1 MKNSILVVDDEPAQR
16 QLLTASLNKDY
27 IVVPA
32 ANGREAMQLLS
43 ARSFDLIIT
52 DERMPDIGGI
62 ELVKWV
68 RERMPEV
75 PVLVLTAYGSIATA
89 VEAMKLGAQEYLTK
103 PLKSPDE
110 LRMVVARTLR
120 QRVLID
126 RSLVLQ
132 AENEAQFPPDI
143 VADSAAMIRVLTL
156 ASQVAQ
162 QSTTVLLTGESGT
175 GKEVVAR
182 FIHRRSPRN
191 EEPIVA
197 VNCAALP
204 EALLESELF
213 GHEKGA
219 FTGAVQARRGRFELA
234 HGGTLFLDEVAE
246 MSANVQVKLLRVLQE
261 QQFERIGGTRTIV
274 VDVRVIAATNVDL
287 ASALERKSFREDL
300 YYRLNVF
307 PIHIPPLRD
316 RREDILPLANY
327 FAGKIAARIG
337 RRFDGLHPDVQK
349 LLYEYDWPG
358 NVRELQN
365 ALERSLIV
373 AKTNTVLAEDLPLQ
387 FERAHPPSS
396 RPHTLAEIERAA
408 ILEAL
413 ERNGGE
419 RRSTARE
426 LGMSLRTLQYR
437 LKEYGLAGK
446 E

>member
-1 MKNSILVVDDEPAQR
+1 MKSSILVVDDEPAQR

-27 IVVPA
+27 TVVPA
-32 ANGREAMQLLS
+32 ANGREAIQLLS
-43 ARSFDLIIT
+43 ARSFDLVIT
-52 DERMPDIGGI
+52 DERMPDMGGI

-68 RERMPEV
+68 REHMPEV

-120 QRVLID
+120 QRMLID

-132 AENEAQFPPDI
+132 AETEAQFPPDI
-143 VADSAAMIRVLTL
+143 VAESAAMKRVLTL
-156 ASQVAQ
+156 SSQVAQ
-162 QSTTVLLTGESGT
+162 QSTSVLLTGESGT

-182 FIHRRSPRN
+182 FIHRRSLRN
-191 EEPIVA
+191 EEPFVA

-204 EALLESELF
+204 ETLLESELF

-246 MSANVQVKLLRVLQE
+246 MSANVQAKLLRVLQE

-274 VDVRVIAATNVDL
+274 VDVRVIAATNIDL
-287 ASALERKSFREDL
+287 ASALEQKSFREDL

-307 PIHIPPLRD
+307 PIHIPALRD

-337 RRFDGLHPDVQK
+337 RRLDGLHADVQK
-349 LLYEYDWPG
+349 MLYEHEWPG

-373 AKTNTVLAEDLPLQ
+373 TKTNTILPEDLPLQ
-387 FERAHPPSS
+387 FERAHPAAS
-396 RPHTLAEIERAA
+396 RPVTLAEIERAA

-413 ERNGGE
+413 ARNRGE
-419 RRSTARE
+419 RRITAE
-426 LGMSLRTLQYR
+426 QLGMSLRTLQYR
-437 LKEYGLAGK
+437 LKEYGIVGK
-446 E
+446 D

>member
-27 IVVPA
+27 TVVPA
-32 ANGREAMQLLS
+32 ANGREAMQMLS
-43 ARSFDLIIT
+43 ARSFDLVIT
-52 DERMPDIGGI
+52 DERMPEFGGM
-62 ELVKWV
+62 ELIKWV

-75 PVLVLTAYGSIATA
+75 PILVLTAFGSIATA

-110 LRMVVARTLR
+110 LRLVVARTLR
-120 QRVLID
+120 QRTLID

-132 AENEAQFPPDI
+132 AETEARFPADI
-143 VADSAAMIRVLTL
+143 VAESAAMKRVLTL
-156 ASQVAQ
+156 AAQVAQ
-162 QSTTVLLTGESGT
+162 QPTTVLLTGESGT

-182 FIHRRSPRN
+182 FIHRTSPRD
-191 EEPIVA
+191 EEPFVA

-213 GHEKGA
+213 GHERGA

-246 MSANVQVKLLRVLQE
+246 TSAGVQAKLLRVIQE
-261 QQFERIGGTRTIV
+261 QQFERIGGTRTIA
-274 VDVRVIAATNVDL
+274 VDVRVIAATNIDL
-287 ASALERKSFREDL
+287 TNALERKSFREDL

-307 PIHIPPLRD
+307 PIHIPALRE
-316 RREDILPLANY
+316 RRDDILPLANY
-327 FAGKIAARIG
+327 FAGKIAARMG
-337 RRFDGLHPDVQK
+337 RRLDGLHPDVQTM
-349 LLYEYDWPG
+349 LHEYEWPG

-373 AKTNTVLAEDLPLQ
+373 AGTNTVHVEDLPLQ
-387 FERAHPPSS
+387 FAKTNPPSS
-396 RPHTLAEIERAA
+396 RPLTLAEIERAA
-408 ILEAL
+408 ILDAL
-413 ERNGGE
+413 ARNGGE
-419 RRSTARE
+419 RRGTAE
-426 LGMSLRTLQYR
+426 QLGMSLRTLQYR